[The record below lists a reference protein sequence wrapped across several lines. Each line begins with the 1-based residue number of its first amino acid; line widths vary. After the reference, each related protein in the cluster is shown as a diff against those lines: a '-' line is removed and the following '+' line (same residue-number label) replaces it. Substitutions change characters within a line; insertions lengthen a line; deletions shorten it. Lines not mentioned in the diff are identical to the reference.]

1 MKLKKKQNKAES
13 LYPITYVI
21 DSLKG
26 YHRDLVQKEVDSL
39 QELSMV
45 SSSFR
50 NVLGETENFQ
60 EKLHD
65 FEQTFSNINQ
75 VAQQFEEVKEEI
87 SQSVVQAQDEVEE
100 LKQSS
105 LQVETHFEEMEN
117 TFVEFQS
124 ALKKIKACTNKII
137 TIADQTNILALNA
150 SIEAVRAGENG
161 KGFAVVAS
169 EVKNLAEEIKN
180 LVGEIDSD
188 IYEVEKGTENLNSDI
203 NTSKQALDESIGKVN
218 ETYEMFD
225 RITQASEGAT
235 SVQTE
240 ISRVIGDSRVS
251 LSKLCEFFGRTK
263 THYQDVVRHIDYASS
278 LGTTK
283 SAMFEDI
290 DNMMSQIPPIVKGYI
305 EDGK

>member
-1 MKLKKKQNKAES
+1 MKRKKNQNKEDS
-13 LYPITYVI
+13 LYPVTYVI

-26 YHRDLVQKEVDSL
+26 YHKELVQKEVDSL

-45 SSSFR
+45 RSSFGS
-50 NVLGETENFQ
+50 VLGETENFQ

-65 FEQTFSNINQ
+65 FEQTFSSINQ
-75 VAQQFEEVKEEI
+75 VSQQFEEVKEEI

-117 TFVEFQS
+117 TFLEFQS
-124 ALKKIKACTNKII
+124 ALKKIKSCTNKIVS
-137 TIADQTNILALNA
+137 IADQTNILALNA
-150 SIEAVRAGENG
+150 SIEAARAGVYG
-161 KGFAVVAS
+161 KGFSVVAE
-169 EVKNLAEEIKN
+169 EVKNLADEIKN
-180 LVGEIDSD
+180 LVAEIDSG
-188 IYEVEKGTENLNSDI
+188 INEVEDGTKELNTNI
-203 NTSKQALDESIGKVN
+203 NTSQQALDQSLDKVN

-225 RITQASEGAT
+225 KITQAAEGAT

-240 ISRVIGDSRVS
+240 ISRVIGNSRVS
-251 LSKLCEFFGRTK
+251 LSQLCEFFDRTK
-263 THYQDVVRHIDYASS
+263 VQYQNVVKHIEYASS

-290 DNMMSQIPPIVKGYI
+290 DNMMSQIPPIVKEYI
-305 EDGK
+305 KTGK

>member
-1 MKLKKKQNKAES
+1 MKLKKKQNKADG
-13 LYPITYVI
+13 LYPVTYVI

-45 SSSFR
+45 SSSFGT
-50 NVLGETENFQ
+50 VLEETESFQ

-75 VAQQFEEVKEEI
+75 AAQEFENVKEEI
-87 SQSVVQAQDEVEE
+87 SQSVIQAQDEVEE
-100 LKQSS
+100 LKKSS
-105 LQVETHFEEMEN
+105 MQVETHFGEMEN
-117 TFVEFQS
+117 TFLDFQV
-124 ALKKIKACTNKII
+124 ALKKIKSCTNKII

-150 SIEAVRAGENG
+150 SIEAVRAGDSG

-169 EVKNLAEEIKN
+169 EVKNLANEIKN
-180 LVGEIDSD
+180 LVEEIDSG
-188 IYEVEKGTENLNSDI
+188 INEVERGTEALNTDI
-203 NTSKQALDESIGKVN
+203 NTSQQALDQSIDKVN
-218 ETYEMFD
+218 ETYDTFD
-225 RITQASEGAT
+225 KITQAAEGAT
-235 SVQTE
+235 SVQME
-240 ISRVIGDSRVS
+240 ISRVIGDSRMS
-251 LSKLCEFFGRTK
+251 LTQLCEFFNRTK
-263 THYQDVVRHIDYASS
+263 AQYQDVVKHINYASS

-290 DNMMSQIPPIVKGYI
+290 DNMMSQIPPIVKEYI